1 MHRCARLSNTCRITM
16 CRAAVRTPAR
26 FGCATEPASLH
37 LLDVPGIIGT
47 EHLVIG
53 PYFGATLIVVK
64 PFPVETVV
72 MFSRFVSST
81 LAVSCD

>member
-1 MHRCARLSNTCRITM
+1 MLGWSTH
-16 CRAAVRTPAR
+16 AR
-26 FGCATEPASLH
+26 FGCAAEQASLH

-64 PFPVETVV
+64 PSPVEKMV

-81 LAVSCD
+81 LAMSCD